1 MSVLD
6 KALRVGEGKQL
17 RRLKEVAEAVNNL
30 EDKITSLSD
39 EDLRGKTADFKK
51 RIENGESLDSI
62 MPEAFAVMREASNR
76 VLGQRHF
83 DVQLMGG
90 AALHWGNI
98 AEMKTGEGR
107 RLSRRFQVILT
118 LWKARE
124 FTSLP
129 SMIILPDT
137 SQNSWVEFSAFWA

>member
-51 RIENGESLDSI
+51 RIENGECCLD
-62 MPEAFAVMREASNR
+62 N
-76 VLGQRHF
+76 
-83 DVQLMGG
+83 
-90 AALHWGNI
+90 
-98 AEMKTGEGR
+98 GEGVDYQSPVR
-107 RLSRRFQVILT
+107 
-118 LWKARE
+118 
-124 FTSLP
+124 
-129 SMIILPDT
+129 
-137 SQNSWVEFSAFWA
+137 